1 MTSEDIERKLHAMT
15 EKELMEEKARL
26 DKIIRDGD
34 ATVAQAN
41 RLAEVRRDLKR
52 IEAVKYGK
60 AW

>member
-1 MTSEDIERKLHAMT
+1 MT
-15 EKELMEEKARL
+15 EKELREKEARL
-26 DKIIRDGD
+26 DKIIRDGN

-52 IEAVKYGK
+52 IAEVKCGK